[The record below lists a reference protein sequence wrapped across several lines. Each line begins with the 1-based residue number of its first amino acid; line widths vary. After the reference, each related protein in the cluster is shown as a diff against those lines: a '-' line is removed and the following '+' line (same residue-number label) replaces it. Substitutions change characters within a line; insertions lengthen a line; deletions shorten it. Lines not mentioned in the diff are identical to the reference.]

1 MQIVSHE
8 GGVVY
13 LLTAPSGK
21 RYVGQTWDLPRRMNR
36 YRCGESTAQPA
47 LHNAITKHGWENFR
61 VTVLACG
68 IQTQS
73 ALDATEDAFI
83 IMLGTMSPGGYNL
96 KRGGARGKLCAESR
110 QKIGDAQRGEK
121 NHMFGKKQSAE
132 SNAKRKATMSSPEV
146 RAKLSA
152 ARRGKRH
159 SAEHIAKM
167 SAANSG
173 EGNPFYGRKHSAETK
188 RKIAGKLRG
197 RKNGPPSP
205 ETREKI
211 AAAHRG
217 KKNGPH
223 TAEHRAKIAAA
234 NRGRKRTAEARAR
247 MSAAQSGRKCKPFTA
262 EHRANLSA
270 AAKDAWARR
279 KAGGE

>member
-47 LHNAITKHGWENFR
+47 LHHAITKHGWENFR
-61 VTVLACG
+61 VVVLACG
-68 IQTQS
+68 IQTQD

-211 AAAHRG
+211 AASKRG
-217 KKNGPH
+217 VPKSP
-223 TAEHRAKIAAA
+223 EHRAKIAATLRGRKLSPEHVAKAAAA
-234 NRGRKRTAEARAR
+234 NRGRKRSPEARAR
-247 MSAAQSGRKCKPFTA
+247 MSAAAKAYYARKR
-262 EHRANLSA
+262 EGNS
-270 AAKDAWARR
+270 
-279 KAGGE
+279 